1 MCSSYPA
8 RSSIRDSLPDSD
20 VVRWLGIGRA
30 VAEPQ
35 RTTAGVAFDP
45 DADNRGSC
53 IVRKFCGL
61 LELVAKESLPRR
73 RAGPALHTDI
83 PRGWHYLTLFQQ
95 LGSVRRHRF

>member
-1 MCSSYPA
+1 MCSSYPS
-8 RSSIRDSLPDSD
+8 RSSFRDSLPDRD

-35 RTTAGVAFDP
+35 RTTAGVALDP
-45 DADNRGSC
+45 NADNRGSC

-73 RAGPALHTDI
+73 RAGPAFHTDI
-83 PRGWHYLTLFQQ
+83 PRGRRYPRLFQK
-95 LGSVRRHRF
+95 LGGRDLN